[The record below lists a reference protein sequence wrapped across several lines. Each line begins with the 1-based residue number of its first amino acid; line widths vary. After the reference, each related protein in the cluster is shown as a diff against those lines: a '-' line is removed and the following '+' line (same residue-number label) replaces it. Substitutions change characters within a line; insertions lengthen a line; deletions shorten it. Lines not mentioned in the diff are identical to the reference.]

1 MGVEEEIEDY
11 RRMAI
16 ALPCAITLV
25 AARTHGRSDVEPPLE
40 YTAEDVTRLRDSL
53 NELRRILALPAQWTG
68 GEPPRIVSTSLD
80 ALLGI
85 ATELEE
91 RLAQRTRAL
100 GMALEALGESERNS
114 RLIVD
119 SIPGLVALLT
129 AAGEVQFVNRQI
141 VEYTGQTLEELKQW
155 GTNDTVHP
163 EDLPHVIQ
171 VFTQS
176 IGSGSPYEIVQ
187 RLRRSDGVYRWF
199 QNSGFPLRDASGHV
213 VRWCVLLTDI
223 DERKRAEDAL
233 RESERESRLIVD
245 SIPGLVATFTP
256 AGEVEFVNRQVL
268 EYYGK
273 TFEELKRWETTDA
286 THPEDLPRAVEHFHP
301 FDCVR

>member
-1 MGVEEEIEDY
+1 M
-11 RRMAI
+11 
-16 ALPCAITLV
+16 
-25 AARTHGRSDVEPPLE
+25 EPPLE
-40 YTAEDVTRLRDSL
+40 SPADEITRLRDSL
-53 NELRRILALPAQWTG
+53 NDLRGIMALPAAWTG

-85 ATELEE
+85 ANELEE
-91 RLAQRTRAL
+91 RLAQRTRELSIANETL
-100 GMALEALGESERNS
+100 RESERSS
-114 RLIVD
+114 RLIID
-119 SIPGLVALLT
+119 SIPGPVALLT
-129 AAGEVQFVNRQI
+129 AAGEVEFANRQI
-141 VEYTGQTLEELKQW
+141 LEYTGQPLEELKQW
-155 GTNDTVHP
+155 GTNGTVHP

-176 IGSGSPYEIVQ
+176 IGSGSPYSIAQ
-187 RLRRSDGVYRWF
+187 RLRGSDGAYRWF
-199 QNSGFPLRDASGHV
+199 QNDGFPLRDTSGHI

-273 TFEELKRWETTDA
+273 TLGGAEALGNDRCDA
-286 THPEDLPRAVEHFHP
+286 S
-301 FDCVR
+301 